1 MHQVKKP
8 LIEKKRRE
16 RINKCL
22 RELKKLVLDAT
33 DADVSP
39 AFILSVLRTLL
50 NIRLHSIPRKLKTPI
65 VHQIIT
71 SLFDND
77 HFATCKNYLPRAPNK
92 ILLIAICLEY

>member
-1 MHQVKKP
+1 MYQVKKP

-39 AFILSVLRTLL
+39 AFIPSVLRKLL
-50 NIRLHSIPRKLKTPI
+50 NIRLNSIPRKLETHI
-65 VHQIIT
+65 VQ
-71 SLFDND
+71 
-77 HFATCKNYLPRAPNK
+77 KKR
-92 ILLIAICLEY
+92 